1 MRFLNDQMTVLMET
15 SRAQPDLSST
25 GQHLTPLLHRLVSCV
40 HAPALALSD
49 PDGQIR
55 PGGVQGWFRGDR
67 RLLSAALL
75 RVGGTAPEPLRGGA
89 TGASTASFTAVARNL
104 DRSSDPAVRV
114 DRARTLHDR
123 RLEEVVTI
131 GSAAQDTIDLDVT
144 VSVASDLA
152 PVSAVRRG
160 EVPPPVAPAESSGGL
175 VWRPTGEADDALAVV
190 LRCDPSPDEVDVAA
204 GVLRWRRK
212 LRTRETLRLRLTAEV
227 HGQATEFGAV
237 RDLPWSRPEVDG
249 DVRVVMLWRR
259 GLDDLAGLL
268 LVDPGSAGTAASP
281 GTDAAASDAPG
292 DRFLAAGTPWFL
304 TLFGRDSIWA
314 ARLLLPLGT
323 DLAMSTLRTLARR
336 QGTRV
341 DPETEEQPGKIL
353 HEVRGMEQGLP
364 GGKVLPP
371 LYYGTVDAT
380 PLFVVLLAE
389 AWRWGADPE
398 QVRAL
403 LPHAHACLRWLE
415 DQAGEGFIRYVDT
428 SGHGLTNQGW
438 KDSDDGIQWADGRL
452 ARPPIALSE
461 VQAYAYQAAM
471 LGADLLDAW
480 DEPGTEHWRG
490 WAGRLQDRFR
500 EAFWVEDDRG
510 RYPAV
515 ALDADGGAVDSVA
528 SNMGHLLG
536 TGLLDRQEAGVVA
549 ARLAG
554 DDMDSGFG
562 LRTLTSRSPRYSA
575 LSYHGGSV
583 WPHDTA
589 VAVDGLC
596 REGHAETA
604 AALLRGLVTAA
615 PAVDY
620 RLPEL
625 YAGDPAG
632 STPAPAPYPTACR
645 PQAWAAAAPVRAL
658 VAVLGVDVDVPSG
671 VVRVPE
677 TVPAGFGALAV
688 RGLRVGGHR
697 LDLEV
702 GADGRLTA
710 TTDHPGLDVR
720 SGCRPGPG
728 PAP

>member
-1 MRFLNDQMTVLMET
+1 LTYPLLNDQMTLVMET
-15 SRAQPDLSST
+15 SRAEPDLSST
-25 GQHLTPLLHRLVSCV
+25 GQQLTPLLHHLVSCV

-49 PDGQIR
+49 PDGQVR

-67 RLLSAALL
+67 RLLSAVGLQ
-75 RVGGTAPEPLRGGA
+75 VGGTAPEPLRGGA
-89 TGASTASFTAVARNL
+89 TGAATASFTAVARNL
-104 DRSSDPAVRV
+104 DRSSDPTVRV
-114 DRARTLHDR
+114 DRERTLHDR

-131 GSAAQDTIDLDVT
+131 GSAARDTLDLDVT

-152 PVSAVRRG
+152 AVSAVRRG
-160 EVPPPVAPAESSGGL
+160 EVPPPVAPTQSSGGL
-175 VWRPTGEADDALAVV
+175 VWGHPDEEADGLSVV
-190 LRCDPSPDEVDVAA
+190 LRCDPRPDEVDVDA
-204 GVLRWRRK
+204 GALRWRRP
-212 LRTRETLRLRLTAEV
+212 LRTGETLELRLTAEV
-227 HGQATEFGAV
+227 HGQDAEFEAA
-237 RDLPWSRPEVDG
+237 RELPWARPEVDG
-249 DVRVVMLWRR
+249 DVRVQMLWRR

-268 LVDPGSAGTAASP
+268 LVDTSSAGTATSS
-281 GTDAAASDAPG
+281 GAAMHDH
-292 DRFLAAGTPWFL
+292 FLAAGTPWFL

-336 QGTRV
+336 QGARV

-353 HEVRGMEQGLP
+353 HEVRGEEQGLP

-389 AWRWGADPE
+389 AWHWGAGPE

-403 LPHAHACLRWLE
+403 LPHAQACLRWME
-415 DQAGEGFIRYVDT
+415 EQAGEGFLRYVDS

-461 VQAYAYQAAM
+461 VQGYAYQAAV
-471 LGADLLDAW
+471 LGADLLDAFE
-480 DEPGTEHWRG
+480 EPGTQHWRR
-490 WAGRLQDRFR
+490 WATRLKDRFR

-515 ALDADGGAVDSVA
+515 ALDADGRAVDSVA

-536 TGLLDRQEAGVVA
+536 TGLLDREEADLVA
-549 ARLAG
+549 TRLAG

-589 VAVDGLC
+589 IAVDGLC
-596 REGHAETA
+596 REGHAEAA

-615 PAVDY
+615 PTVDY

-677 TVPAGFGALAV
+677 TVPAGLGALAV

-702 GADGRLTA
+702 GADGRLTSA
-710 TTDHPGLDVR
+710 TDHPDLDVR
-720 SGCRPGPG
+720 SVP
-728 PAP
+728 

>member
-1 MRFLNDQMTVLMET
+1 MTLVMET

-25 GQHLTPLLHRLVSCV
+25 EQQLTPLLHHLVSCV

-55 PGGVQGWFRGDR
+55 PGGVQGWFRDDR
-67 RLLSAALL
+67 RLLSALGL
-75 RVGGTAPEPLRGGA
+75 QVDGRAPEPLRGGA

-104 DRSSDPAVRV
+104 DSSSDPTVRV
-114 DRARTLHDR
+114 ERERTLDDR

-131 GSAAQDTIDLDVT
+131 GSAAQDSVDLDVT

-160 EVPPPVAPAESSGGL
+160 EVPRPVAPTEDSGGL
-175 VWRPTGEADDALAVV
+175 VWGPLGEGADALSVV
-190 LRCDPSPDEVDVAA
+190 LRCAPRPDEVDVEA
-204 GVLRWRRK
+204 GVLRWRRP
-212 LRTRETLRLRLTAEV
+212 LRTSEALELHLTAEV
-227 HGQATEFGAV
+227 RGQDTEFEAA
-237 RDLPWSRPEVDG
+237 RTLPWSQPEVEG
-249 DVRVVMLWRR
+249 DVRLEELWRR
-259 GLDDLAGLL
+259 GLGDLAGLL
-268 LVDPGSAGTAASP
+268 LVDTDPAGTAASAS
-281 GTDAAASDAPG
+281 TAAG
-292 DRFLAAGTPWFL
+292 DHFLAAGTPWFL

-314 ARLLLPLGT
+314 ARLLLPVGT

-336 QGTRV
+336 QGTRA

-353 HEVRGMEQGLP
+353 HEVRGEAQGLP

-389 AWRWGADPE
+389 ARRWGADPG
-398 QVRAL
+398 QVRGL
-403 LPHAHACLRWLE
+403 LPHAQACLRWME
-415 DQAGEGFIRYVDT
+415 EQAGEGFIRYVDA

-438 KDSDDGIQWADGRL
+438 KDSDDGVQWADGRL
-452 ARPPIALSE
+452 AQPPIALSE
-461 VQAYAYQAAM
+461 VQAYAYQAAV
-471 LGADLLDAW
+471 LGADLLEAYE
-480 DEPGTEHWRG
+480 EPGAEHWRG
-490 WAGRLQDRFR
+490 WAKRLRARFR

-515 ALDADGGAVDSVA
+515 ALDADGRAVDSVA

-536 TGLLDRQEAGVVA
+536 TGLLDRQEADLVA

-589 VAVDGLC
+589 IAVDGLC

-615 PAVDY
+615 PSVDY

-658 VAVLGVDVDVPSG
+658 VAVLGVDVDVPAG

-677 TVPAGFGALAV
+677 TVPAGLGRLAV

-697 LDLEV
+697 LDVEV
-702 GADGRLTA
+702 AADGRLTA
-710 TTDHPGLDVR
+710 HTDHPHLDV
-720 SGCRPGPG
+720 GTGP
-728 PAP
+728 